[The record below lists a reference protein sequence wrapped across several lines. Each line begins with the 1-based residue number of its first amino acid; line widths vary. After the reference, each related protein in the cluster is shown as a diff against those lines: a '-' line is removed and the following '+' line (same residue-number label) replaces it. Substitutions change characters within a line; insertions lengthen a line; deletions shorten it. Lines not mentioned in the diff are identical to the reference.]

1 MKELVFQ
8 GQNYQALTNSLLV
21 AEKFGKRYDSVFRSI
36 NQMIGNS
43 PQKSDKLFVISSYI
57 DSSGKENQMY
67 VMNRKRIYL
76 TCNVVHRE
84 KGFRFQVR
92 FL

>member
-36 NQMIGNS
+36 NQMIGDS

-67 VMNRKRIYL
+67 VMNRK
-76 TCNVVHRE
+76 
-84 KGFRFQVR
+84 GFSILVMGCAGFSAAPYAC
-92 FL
+92 